1 VFITVNKC
9 NIALRLF
16 ASGNG
21 CLTKVWDELIQPNCS
36 LFPRRFSEVLVQAA
50 DPLAA
55 ISKIELLASQKLL
68 DKFKICFMTKRIF
81 QIGLMIVLPIIL
93 LLSILAP
100 SATAFSEEQ
109 RLLSEVWRI
118 VDRAY
123 VDDTFNHQNWWL
135 VRQKAL
141 QQPLTDR
148 EQTYAAIQKMLTTLD
163 DPFTRFMR
171 PDQYR
176 SLQTNTSGEL
186 TGVGLQITQDGPSGE
201 LRVIA
206 PIEGSPAEQAGI
218 KPRDRILKIN
228 GVPTSKLT
236 LDEAAERMRGPIG
249 SPVTLTIAQEN
260 EDLAQAR
267 DVQVVRNRIS
277 LNPVYAEIRPQPEGN
292 PIGYIR
298 LSQFNANATIEVASA
313 IKRMEAENVDA
324 YILDLR
330 SNPGGLLQA
339 GIEVARLW
347 LDEGTIVYTVNR
359 NGIQDSFSASGKAL
373 THDPLIVLVNQGT
386 ASASEILAG
395 ALKDNGRAKLVG
407 ERTFGKGLIQ
417 SLFSLSDGSGL
428 AVTIAKYETPNHNDI
443 NRSGISPDVL
453 VPLEPPIT
461 REQVAT
467 DADRQYQA
475 AIELLGQSSVVAG
488 AN

>member
-1 VFITVNKC
+1 
-9 NIALRLF
+9 
-16 ASGNG
+16 
-21 CLTKVWDELIQPNCS
+21 
-36 LFPRRFSEVLVQAA
+36 
-50 DPLAA
+50 
-55 ISKIELLASQKLL
+55 
-68 DKFKICFMTKRIF
+68 MTKRIF
-81 QIGLMIVLPIIL
+81 KIGLMLVLPIIL
-93 LLSILAP
+93 MLSFVP
-100 SATAFSEEQ
+100 TATAFTEEQ
-109 RLLSEVWRI
+109 QLLSEVWRI

-135 VRQKAL
+135 VRQRAL
-141 QQPLTDR
+141 QQPLLNR
-148 EQTYAAIQKMLTTLD
+148 EQAYSAIQKMLATLD

-186 TGVGLQITQDGPSGE
+186 TGVGLQITQDISSGE

-228 GVPTSKLT
+228 GILTTQLT

-249 SPVTLTIAQEN
+249 SPVTLTVAQEG
-260 EDLAQAR
+260 EDLSHAH

-277 LNPVYAEIRPQPEGN
+277 LNPVHAELRPQVDGKMV
-292 PIGYIR
+292 GYIR
-298 LSQFNANATIEVASA
+298 LSQFNANAAAEVASA
-313 IKRMEAENVDA
+313 IKRLEAEQADA

-359 NGIQDSFSASGKAL
+359 NGIQDSFTAFGPAL
-373 THDPLIVLVNQGT
+373 TSDPLVVLVNQGT

-395 ALKDNGRAKLVG
+395 ALQDNGRAQLVG

-417 SLFSLSDGSGL
+417 SLFNLSDGSGL
-428 AVTIAKYETPNHNDI
+428 AVTIAKYETPHHHDI
-443 NRSGISPDVL
+443 NRLGILPDVN
-453 VPLEPPIT
+453 VALEPTLT
-461 REQVAT
+461 REQIGT
-467 DADRQYQA
+467 EADPQYQA
-475 AIELLGQSSVVAG
+475 ALDLVTHGSVVAAG
-488 AN
+488 AT